1 VYFDQSPNPALHVI
15 PPRIQVVGWPLALDV
30 LSSFGGGIRELCV
43 RPNYTPYNMNTTI
56 CQAIKAK
63 RLVQFSYDGGTRV
76 VEPHMVA
83 SNEAGHYALSGW
95 FVRGH
100 SKSGGQGWREYL
112 LSDISSLSVL
122 DETFAGARP
131 GYNPSGGKK
140 FPTVFCR
147 L

>member
-1 VYFDQSPNPALHVI
+1 MAT
-15 PPRIQVVGWPLALDV
+15 PLYDALDEKARRAFCC
-30 LSSFGGGIRELCV
+30 LNPKHTI
-43 RPNYTPYNMNTTI
+43 MNTTI
-56 CQAIKAK
+56 CQAIREK
-63 RLVQFSYDGGTRV
+63 RLIQFHYDGDTRV

-95 FVRGH
+95 FVRGY
-100 SKSGGQGWREYL
+100 SKTGGQGWREYL

-122 DETFAGARP
+122 NETFTGARQ